1 LHHRTFVFK
10 LEMKKLSDEIKV
22 KNEQIALLEKQIADS
37 IMASHNSLANLEA
50 SQVSLAP
57 LW

>member
-1 LHHRTFVFK
+1 
-10 LEMKKLSDEIKV
+10 MKKLSDEIKV

-37 IMASHNSLANLEA
+37 IMASHNNMDNLEA
-50 SQVSLAP
+50 SQVSLVP